1 VRVEVAPPIF
11 EPTRQLKDPGQSVT
25 REIVSVQDAAVVPA
39 GCEGRDAGG
48 MGKGRGGFVGP
59 NPFSLVTRPPDCY
72 IITPCRD

>member
-1 VRVEVAPPIF
+1 LRVEVVPPIF

-48 MGKGRGGFVGP
+48 MGKGRGGFFGSE
-59 NPFSLVTRPPDCY
+59 SLFARY
-72 IITPCRD
+72 KAA